1 MFSNKRSFFERLTG
15 TTNVDQEYEDSE
27 EVAVQSVRGAAT
39 AGNGKSKAVAR
50 SAWEEEDADVGELAL
65 DVYETPDNIFI
76 KAMVA
81 GVKPEDLDISITRDS
96 IAVRGRREEARTVSD
111 ENYVLR
117 ELYWGD
123 FSRSLSLPAEVIP
136 EEAEAFEKHGL
147 LILRLPKIDKER
159 QTKLRVKAG

>member
-15 TTNVDQEYEDSE
+15 TTNVDQDYEDSE
-27 EVAVQSVRGAAT
+27 QVAVQPTRGTAPAA
-39 AGNGKSKAVAR
+39 GKGKSGAP
-50 SAWEEEDADVGELAL
+50 SQWEDEEADVGELAL